1 VTHRA
6 SAAAPEPP
14 HLRPPHGRR
23 SIAAMVGPT
32 IERTQVRLQTCSGQT
47 TQSAAWPSSSYPP
60 PDGCAR
66 SPDLNREATQRLRT
80 DSRSEQEAA
89 WSPLAAT
96 VALLRPNRASS
107 TVWEPHGTDPPSPSS
122 RSAAAMVAPGSVR
135 THAQLQR
142 AGDASL
148 CLILVGEPSTP
159 RLRTLQHCS
168 DIVVD
173 AIVLSTE
180 TGLVPSFSL
189 LCAPYTSSL
198 LDILETYLY
207 RRPQS
212 SSSLFWVLAGHRSQ
226 DSRFAADGVRDL
238 DCETFVYPG

>member
-1 VTHRA
+1 MVAVGCHYFPA
-6 SAAAPEPP
+6 S
-14 HLRPPHGRR
+14 
-23 SIAAMVGPT
+23 
-32 IERTQVRLQTCSGQT
+32 
-47 TQSAAWPSSSYPP
+47 TQSCFFHRMGAAWDRSTFTFEPVCRCYGGPWLRADPRATTASR
-60 PDGCAR
+60 GCI
-66 SPDLNREATQRLRT
+66 
-80 DSRSEQEAA
+80 
-89 WSPLAAT
+89 
-96 VALLRPNRASS
+96 
-107 TVWEPHGTDPPSPSS
+107 
-122 RSAAAMVAPGSVR
+122 
-135 THAQLQR
+135 
-142 AGDASL
+142 L

-168 DIVVD
+168 DIVAD
-173 AIVLSTE
+173 AVVLSTE

-238 DCETFVYPG
+238 DAVKPSCIQVSSPIDLCLFIS